1 MKIYPLAKPYIDDED
16 KKGVLAVLNSGQ
28 LSLGPKYLEFERDI
42 AAYTGIK
49 YACAVSNGTCGLHLA
64 VRALDL
70 GEGDEVITTP
80 FSFVASTNC
89 LLYEKCKPVFVDIE
103 DKTFNINYE
112 GIEEK
117 ITKKT
122 KAILIVHVFGQPV
135 NMGEILKIAKKYKLL
150 IIEDAAESFSS
161 KYNGRHSGT
170 IGDVGVYAFYP
181 NKQMTTGE
189 GGVIVTNSSKIYGLC
204 KSMRNQGRNENE
216 DWLAHER
223 LGYNYRMD
231 EMRAS
236 LGVTQLKKLD
246 WMNEKKREIIRW
258 YKEELSGLKTV
269 VIPRLDSKNVLSLF
283 VYVIRIANRA
293 RDRVMDTL
301 AKKNI
306 QTKPYFP
313 VIHLQPYMKKMFGY
327 KEGDFPVA
335 ELIAS
340 QTLALPFY
348 IGLSKQDVAHIS
360 REIRKVLE
368 GF

>member
-1 MKIYPLAKPYIDDED
+1 
-16 KKGVLAVLNSGQ
+16 
-28 LSLGPKYLEFERDI
+28 
-42 AAYTGIK
+42 
-49 YACAVSNGTCGLHLA
+49 
-64 VRALDL
+64 
-70 GEGDEVITTP
+70 
-80 FSFVASTNC
+80 
-89 LLYEKCKPVFVDIE
+89 
-103 DKTFNINYE
+103 
-112 GIEEK
+112 
-117 ITKKT
+117 
-122 KAILIVHVFGQPV
+122 
-135 NMGEILKIAKKYKLL
+135 
-150 IIEDAAESFSS
+150 
-161 KYNGRHSGT
+161 
-170 IGDVGVYAFYP
+170 
-181 NKQMTTGE
+181 
-189 GGVIVTNSSKIYGLC
+189 
-204 KSMRNQGRNENE
+204 MRNKGRNENE

-348 IGLSKQDVAHIS
+348 IGLSKQDVAYIS
-360 REIRKVLE
+360 REIRKALE